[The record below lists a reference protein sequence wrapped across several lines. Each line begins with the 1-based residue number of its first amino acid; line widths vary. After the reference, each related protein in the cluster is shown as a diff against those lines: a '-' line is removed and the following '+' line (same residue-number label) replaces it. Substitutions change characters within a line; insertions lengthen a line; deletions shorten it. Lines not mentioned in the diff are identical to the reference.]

1 MVLLG
6 HAISLAFSGDAHL
19 TTRLALVVIP
29 ARVGATGLLAFPF
42 GHVANLVARFAV
54 LIVVA
59 IVARGLL
66 AFLFDYVTNLSASLA
81 VLVVVAIVARGLL
94 ALVVFTD
101 LVAILAVLIVAAVSR
116 TISAAFARDTI
127 LVAWFALK
135 KDNKDKYGPIRTP

>member
-54 LIVVA
+54 LIVGA

-66 AFLFDYVTNLSASLA
+66 TLLFDYVTNLSAS
-81 VLVVVAIVARGLL
+81 
-94 ALVVFTD
+94 
-101 LVAILAVLIVAAVSR
+101 LAVLIVAAVSR